1 MASSETIQP
10 AGKTTNNDTIT
21 AWFVGAW
28 LIIATGTAALFL
40 VGTWRAYNA
49 IGLEEGAIAAVGVA
63 FPFGLSWNFSA
74 SNADLSLL
82 VAAAAG
88 ALGALAYGA
97 RGFAYHISEGDF
109 GREWTAWYIVQPLLG
124 ATLGAVTTAAVSAGF
139 ITGGLESGDIRPAG
153 VLVLG
158 FVAGMFVKQVTEKF
172 RELVSVFFG
181 RPQSQTE
188 QIQARIAAVK
198 SMEEVGDI
206 TPEAAKEKV
215 ADLMK
220 RI

>member
-1 MASSETIQP
+1 MESSEGADDTM
-10 AGKTTNNDTIT
+10 ARSNDTIA

-28 LIIATGTAALFL
+28 LVSAIGAAALFL
-40 VGTWRAYNA
+40 VGTWRAYST
-49 IGLEEGAIAAVGVA
+49 IGPEEGVVAEVGIG
-63 FPFGLSWNFSA
+63 FPFGLSWDFSA

-88 ALGALAYGA
+88 ALGALTYAA
-97 RGFAYHISEGDF
+97 RGLAFHISEDDF
-109 GREWTAWYIVQPLLG
+109 GSEWTAWYVIQPILG
-124 ATLGAVTTAAVSAGF
+124 ATLGAITTAAVSAGF
-139 ITGGLESGDIRPAG
+139 ITGGLESGEIRPAG

-172 RELVSVFFG
+172 KELVSVFFG
-181 RPQSQTE
+181 RPQSKTD
-188 QIQARIAAVK
+188 QIQARIAAVR
-198 SMEEVGDI
+198 SMEHVGDI
-206 TPEAAKEKV
+206 TPEAANDKV